1 MRSVL
6 PDFRPAH
13 VTLLTSA
20 GEYKEIA
27 LHKFLAMLPGVESWS
42 EQILIP
48 APLLDDYHRACYESS
63 SDARQVDSTYIG
75 MLGNA
80 TSFAFSQYVAFFD
93 RRDQGCGFDVV
104 ARKKIPAGA
113 IICPYAG
120 EVYNIQTKPIAP
132 YALSINMKVGVDAE
146 NKRCLASMFS
156 HLPSKQDWEF
166 ANPEDTKDLAFENL
180 TLVKFLY
187 IDPVSKKPNI
197 IFFLKTMR
205 EILPG
210 EIMGWN
216 YGEQYWTAL
225 SREPHFFTLTG
236 VRKESIL
243 PFKNVAINAKIP
255 GATLTSIINRDA
267 IPDLQGR
274 FSFLSSDDG
283 ECYAQTSSRLILD
296 AFAKDPRTNSITV
309 EGDWVQSNHAT
320 NMLLTLIMRKL
331 SIPDA
336 QWKAEDRGQTAFL
349 SIPQHRMKSL
359 PKIEKAFTEFES
371 GQDPLG
377 LSIRTVAQTTRIG
390 LHNISLAKL
399 QQISEC
405 IATKPSPL
413 ASIFFDGAA
422 TSGARQA
429 IPVQR
434 ADAASPYTGAS
445 PAFFSENLGPDIRA
459 ELRRITSHTWKYS
472 NRKSLA
478 YLEMDQ
484 EQSLAYIRSHFE
496 QEHVLVSPVQKVK
509 DSNNWL
515 ISIES
520 TELPKLRRM
529 PVLTMSTAFSA
540 GI

>member
-1 MRSVL
+1 MRTVL
-6 PDFRPAH
+6 SDLRPAH

-20 GEYKEIA
+20 GEYKDIA
-27 LHKFLAMLPGVESWS
+27 LPKFLAMLPGVESWS

-48 APLLDDYHRACYESS
+48 APLEDDYHRACEESS
-63 SDARQVDSTYIG
+63 SNLKELNSNDVEQ
-75 MLGNA
+75 LGKV
-80 TSFAFSQYVAFFD
+80 TSFSLSKLVAFVD
-93 RRDQGCGFDVV
+93 RRHQGFGFDVV
-104 ARKKIPAGA
+104 ARHKIPAD
-113 IICPYAG
+113 IHICTYVG

-146 NKRCLASMFS
+146 KKRCLGSMFS
-156 HLPSKQDWEF
+156 HLPSKQDCEF
-166 ANPEDTKDLAFENL
+166 TNPDDAKDVAFENL
-180 TLVKFLY
+180 RGVQYLY
-187 IDPVSKKPNI
+187 RDPVSKKPNI

-210 EIMGWN
+210 EIMGWD
-216 YGEQYWTAL
+216 YGEKYWKGL

-236 VRKESIL
+236 VRKESIP
-243 PFKNVAINAKIP
+243 PFKYVSINCKTP
-255 GATLTSIINRDA
+255 GATITSRVRRDA
-267 IPDLQGR
+267 ISELRGPFDI
-274 FSFLSSDDG
+274 LSSDDG

-390 LHNISLAKL
+390 LNNISLAKL

-445 PAFFSENLGPDIRA
+445 PAFFSENLGPDTRA